1 MKLTV
6 KEMQYLYSKSEV
18 ENSWEKYSIKNKL
31 RDVHNSLSILSDSE
45 KIYEFIPELIPIIRV
60 VTKIAFI
67 IDSEMIKNEIGDEI
81 SDEF

>member
-6 KEMQYLYSKSEV
+6 KEMQYLYSKNDA

-45 KIYEFIPELIPIIRV
+45 KIYEFIPELLPIIRV
-60 VTKIAFI
+60 VMKIAFL
-67 IDSEMIKNEIGDEI
+67 IDVEMIKNEIKNEI

>member
-6 KEMQYLYSKSEV
+6 KEMQYLYSKSEN